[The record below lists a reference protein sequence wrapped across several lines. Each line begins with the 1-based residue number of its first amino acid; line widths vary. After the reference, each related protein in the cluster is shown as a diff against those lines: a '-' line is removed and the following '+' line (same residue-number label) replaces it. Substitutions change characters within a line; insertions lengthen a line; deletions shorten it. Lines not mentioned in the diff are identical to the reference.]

1 MPETLI
7 PNLSELTARLT
18 ADNERVARFAD
29 TLPPRIESIVEAAMD
44 EDWAEVSRLTD
55 YLSRTCNVYGF
66 SNIAKAASEVTT
78 AIRADQGASHTA
90 TISASKD
97 TRRKVVRLVGLAGRA
112 PSIPTQDCAP
122 VM

>member
-1 MPETLI
+1 MAEMLI
-7 PNLSELTARLT
+7 PNLADLTAKLT
-18 ADNERVARFAD
+18 ADNERVTRFAD

-66 SNIAKAASEVTT
+66 SNIAQAASEVTQS
-78 AIRADQGASHTA
+78 IRSDAGAPGAPTKP
-90 TISASKD
+90 ASKE
-97 TRRKVVRLVGLAGRA
+97 TRRRVVKLVGLAGRA
-112 PSIPTQDCAP
+112 PSMPISESRP